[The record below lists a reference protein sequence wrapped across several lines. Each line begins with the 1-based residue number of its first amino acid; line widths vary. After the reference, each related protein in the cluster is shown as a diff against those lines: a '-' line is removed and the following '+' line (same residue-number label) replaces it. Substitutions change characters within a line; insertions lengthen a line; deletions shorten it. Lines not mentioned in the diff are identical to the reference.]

1 MELLKKLK
9 ANDDKLGYYYIL
21 PSLMLV
27 MILITYPIFRG
38 LYLSFFETN
47 LVNKFNFV
55 GLKHYFG
62 ILTNSAFY
70 KSVFITLK
78 FCFFVVIGHFIIG
91 FLLAHILSK
100 ELKGIL
106 FFRAIFI
113 MPWLIP
119 ESVIAMIFKWLFNP
133 LYGLVNN
140 ILLGLSIIDEPISWL
155 GSSSSAFFVVVLVSI
170 WKGFPMIMIMMLAG
184 MQSVPQSLYDASSLD
199 GASSWQQ
206 FRHITI
212 PGIKPVLA
220 TALIL
225 DTVWWF
231 KHFTTV
237 WVLTQGGP
245 GGATGLIS
253 IEIFKT
259 SFEYFRFGKASAMAI
274 LVFFVCLVIG
284 EIYERILKIKEE

>member
-1 MELLKKLK
+1 MEFLKRSNIN
-9 ANDDKLGYYYIL
+9 NDRLGYYYIL

-27 MILITYPIFRG
+27 IMLITYPILRG

-47 LVNKFNFV
+47 LVSKFDFV
-55 GLKHYFG
+55 GLKHYLT
-62 ILTNSAFY
+62 ILTNGQFY
-70 KSVFITLK
+70 RSVFITLK
-78 FCFFVVIGHFIIG
+78 FCFFVVAGHFIIG
-91 FLLAHILSK
+91 FLLAHILSQN
-100 ELKGIL
+100 LKAVI

-140 ILLGLSIIDEPISWL
+140 VLLQLSIIDEPISWL
-155 GSSSSAFFVVVLVSI
+155 GSSGSAFFVVVLVSI
-170 WKGFPMIMIMMLAG
+170 WKGFPMIMIIILAG
-184 MQSVPQSLYDASSLD
+184 MQSIPQSLYDASNID

-206 FRHITI
+206 FIHITI
-212 PGIKPVLA
+212 PGIRPVLA
-220 TALIL
+220 MALIL

-259 SFEYFRFGKASAMAI
+259 SFEYFRFGRASAMAI
-274 LVFFVCLVIG
+274 LVFFVCLAIG
-284 EIYERILKIKEE
+284 EIYERMLKINEE